1 MGKLL
6 HPSCWWYTD
15 FCVLQN
21 HLESEAE
28 SSIPV
33 HTLFIAGTD
42 QFHANNK
49 SLHIILNENSPIYQ
63 DSANLQI
70 GDKQT

>member
-1 MGKLL
+1 MVEFL

-15 FCVLQN
+15 LCVLQN
-21 HLESEAE
+21 HLESKAE

-42 QFHANNK
+42 RFHTNNK
-49 SLHIILNENSPIYQ
+49 SIHIILNETPPYTKILS
-63 DSANLQI
+63 
-70 GDKQT
+70 